1 MRIYLGFVFLVFM
14 GCASKD
20 VLVSEK
26 KMRNLKD
33 AVYKK
38 NIAFEGRSASPL
50 RFGNNLSAY
59 NTLPPGSNQAF
70 VNLAN
75 IYNYVKIYKDSI
87 SMDLPF
93 YGEQRIINA
102 YSSDDNSLIFHQ
114 PIDEKTI
121 VYDPKKK
128 TYTLKL
134 LVKGRQESL
143 RISYTLHPNQTAQM
157 VVNSTHRNAITYRGD
172 WTLIKE

>member
-1 MRIYLGFVFLVFM
+1 MRFCFGFVVLILF
-14 GCASKD
+14 GCASKEL
-20 VLVSEK
+20 VVSEK
-26 KMRNLKD
+26 KMSNLKE
-33 AVYKK
+33 AVYSK

-114 PIDEKTI
+114 KIDEKTI
-121 VYDPKKK
+121 VFDPKKK

-134 LVKGRQESL
+134 LVRGRQESL
-143 RISYTLHPNQTAQM
+143 RISYTLHPNKTAQM

-172 WTLIKE
+172 WFLIKE